1 MPHDDRPPLAPLALH
16 DPALQPWQPG
26 PGASGKAR
34 QLQEFD
40 PAATPYSCGDKTQDK
55 AAVQGLADE
64 LDQLQEQFYVDRRY
78 KLLVILQGTD
88 TAGKDGTLRVVFGR
102 TSPLGVRCKGWRAP
116 SEEERAHDFLWR
128 IHQALP
134 AAGEWMLFNRS
145 HYEDVLVPP
154 VNGWIDATQTHQRYA
169 HINDF
174 ERLLVQTGTV
184 VVKFLLHIS
193 YAEQR
198 RRLQARIDDPAKHW
212 KFSPSDLQARQQWP
226 QYQAAYDA
234 LLQATHTPW
243 APWTVVPA
251 DSKTHRNLMV
261 ARVLRDVLVSLQL
274 QAPAPKPDLLGL
286 RVL

>member
-1 MPHDDRPPLAPLALH
+1 
-16 DPALQPWQPG
+16 
-26 PGASGKAR
+26 
-34 QLQEFD
+34 
-40 PAATPYSCGDKTQDK
+40 
-55 AAVQGLADE
+55 
-64 LDQLQEQFYVDRRY
+64 
-78 KLLVILQGTD
+78 
-88 TAGKDGTLRVVFGR
+88 
-102 TSPLGVRCKGWRAP
+102 
-116 SEEERAHDFLWR
+116 
-128 IHQALP
+128 
-134 AAGEWMLFNRS
+134 MLFNRS